1 MAIFKN
7 QRHATNVVSILMAT
21 IIFATSGFSVS
32 AQTVSDEN
40 SINTETQVSEEI
52 VLPNGDT
59 LTSNDDLTIDVIE
72 AVKVKIKD
80 GKKKFKN
87 YFVPQGS
94 IAQALDHAN
103 IKLDGDDTVNKDLT
117 SEVKKG
123 LKIKVN
129 RISYKIKTKTESFA
143 YKTVEKDN
151 KNLYVGETKV
161 TQQGKNGTKQVTY
174 TSKVVNGKVKNT
186 IVTKSKVTKKAVEKI
201 VQVGTK
207 RRDYF
212 MYEDNPTKFNTKS
225 SGGAGTIVDHNGKKI
240 AYTKKFTGPATA
252 YTASPGAITSVG
264 DRVHI
269 GGVAVDPREIPY
281 GSKLYI
287 ETSDGTIVYGYAV
300 ANDTGGFI
308 YSSDT
313 LCDLFFSSR
322 SDCIN
327 FGRRTVNVYVLA

>member
-7 QRHATNVVSILMAT
+7 QRHATKVVSALMAT

-40 SINTETQVSEEI
+40 SINTETQVSEDI

-72 AVKVKIKD
+72 AIKVKIKV
-80 GKKKFKN
+80 GSKKFKN
-87 YFVPQGS
+87 YFVPQGTV
-94 IAQALDHAN
+94 AQALEHAN
-103 IKLDGDDTVNKDLT
+103 IKLDSDDTVNKDLT
-117 SEVKKG
+117 SEIEKG
-123 LKIKVN
+123 SKIRVN
-129 RISYKIKTKTESFA
+129 RISYKTKTKTEKFA
-143 YKTVEKDN
+143 YKTVKKDN
-151 KNLYVGETKV
+151 SSLYVGETKV
-161 TQQGKNGTKQVTY
+161 TQQGENGTKKVTY
-174 TSKVVNGKVKNT
+174 TSKIVNGKVKNT
-186 IVTKSKVTKKAVEKI
+186 IVTKSKVTKKAVSKI

-207 RRDYF
+207 RKDYF
-212 MYEDNPTKFNTKS
+212 MYENNPTKFETQS
-225 SGGAGTIVDHNGKKI
+225 TGGIGTVIDHNGNKV
-240 AYTKKFTGPATA
+240 AYTKKLTGPATA
-252 YTASPGAITSVG
+252 YTASSNAITSVG
-264 DRVHI
+264 DTVHI

-313 LCDLFFSSR
+313 LCDLFFTSR